1 MDNGSI
7 VIVAFALYLSQA
19 VQPEI
24 LGPHPVKFESK
35 KYGVSFY
42 YPAGWK
48 VEVAKPRSEFPV
60 GLFMK
65 SPHEND
71 TLIFRAETSSRPH
84 TLVDLRLSPGA
95 KVDFYQSIKG
105 HPQWWDDP
113 YSLEVAGTSTDASWR
128 DHSDPSLIDGQKAI
142 VRESLLDMSPAHKE
156 ENVHVIWVDF
166 LNPAGAC
173 FRFIGGHEL
182 PESRKGKIFLA
193 DKVISAATSNSWQHQ
208 QRLLLRGILKTIRFM
223 PERSKQ

>member
-60 GLFMK
+60 GMFMK

-84 TLVDLRLSPGA
+84 TLVELRLSPGA
-95 KVDFYQSIKG
+95 KADFYQNIQG
-105 HPQWWDDP
+105 HPHWWDVP
-113 YSLEVAGTSTDASWR
+113 YTLDGAGTSVGAPWR
-128 DHSDPSLIDGQKAI
+128 GFSDPSLIDGQKAI
-142 VRESLLDMSPAHKE
+142 VREDLVEMSPAHKE
-156 ENVHVIWVDF
+156 ENLYILWVDF

-173 FRFIGGHEL
+173 FRFVAGHEL
-182 PESRKGKIFLA
+182 PEDRKGKTYLA
-193 DKVISAATSNSWQHQ
+193 DKVISAATADSWQHQ